1 MPSLPCLSGRP
12 RLPQTPS
19 RQTAST
25 LLPAWVHYLA
35 QDLFVARWMAG
46 DACNKRIPRLA
57 MLPVLALALLLG
69 PAGPL
74 LYFLLVRPLLGKSAT
89 TPKGTGKT
97 KAAPAAPAA
106 AAQQAAP
113 AKNGKQPAAAQQA
126 QPAAAPAKKNGS
138 VGKEAPAPAAPQ
150 QQQQKPQQAKAKK
163 GGLSAYALA
172 AAEAA
177 TGPAPKKPAGAGT
190 AAAGGKNGKTQAAT
204 APKPVERDIEDDR
217 AFALAAAALLASRAK
232 PQK

>member
-1 MPSLPCLSGRP
+1 MPSLPCLTGRP

-57 MLPVLALALLLG
+57 MLPVLVLALLLG

-89 TPKGTGKT
+89 TPKGTGKA
-97 KAAPAAPAA
+97 KAAPAA

-138 VGKEAPAPAAPQ
+138 AGKEAPAPAAPQQ

-177 TGPAPKKPAGAGT
+177 TGPAPKKPAGTGT
-190 AAAGGKNGKTQAAT
+190 AAAGGKNGKTQAAA